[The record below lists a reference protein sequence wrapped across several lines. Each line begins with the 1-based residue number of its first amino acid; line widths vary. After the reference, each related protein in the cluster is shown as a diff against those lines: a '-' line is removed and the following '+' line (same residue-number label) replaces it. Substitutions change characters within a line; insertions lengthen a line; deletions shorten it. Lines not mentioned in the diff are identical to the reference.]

1 MKVSKWLAFNPT
13 KRFKKDAC
21 KSHIPVFL
29 YFNVKL
35 LVDVK

>member
-1 MKVSKWLAFNPT
+1 MKVSKWVAFNQT

-21 KSHIPVFL
+21 KSHISI
-29 YFNVKL
+29 FNVKI